1 MQVAQ
6 TVLLGKERAV
16 RLVVQDFRHDL
27 GFFRSGDVGRITD
40 QHVQPLRQQRR
51 REHVPLNQG
60 QTVSGL
66 QAADVAGRHGQG
78 PGAVFQQ
85 QAPAVRQLQSQRD
98 ADAARARAQIRKAHL
113 PVPLAFPQHD
123 LQQQLG
129 LRPGDEGLRAD
140 LEIAAEE
147 LAPPGDVGQ
156 RFTGAAAGGQG
167 ADGGGCIV
175 RHRGG
180 HGQHQADAVKV
191 QHMACQQA
199 GLQRGGIRAC
209 GVQVAGQR
217 GQQFLKGHILVLC
230 AAGQSKKA
238 RGNAMSS
245 RAIRVT
251 ALQGRQRRYFF
262 SVAGAAFL
270 ARAAVFLTGSKAR
283 ASTSS

>member
-1 MQVAQ
+1 M
-6 TVLLGKERAV
+6 
-16 RLVVQDFRHDL
+16 
-27 GFFRSGDVGRITD
+27 
-40 QHVQPLRQQRR
+40 
-51 REHVPLNQG
+51 
-60 QTVSGL
+60 
-66 QAADVAGRHGQG
+66 
-78 PGAVFQQ
+78 
-85 QAPAVRQLQSQRD
+85 RQLQGQRD
-98 ADAARARAQIRKAHL
+98 ADAARARAQIRKAHV
-113 PVPLAFPQHD
+113 PVPFAFPQHD

-167 ADGGGCIV
+167 TDGGGCVV

-199 GLQRGGIRAC
+199 GLQRGGIRVC